1 MNEQYYEFLKKHKEY
16 EAWVDSVLLELG
28 IPQNVKGY
36 DYLMAAV
43 LLTTDEP
50 ELIRSITR
58 ELYPRIADFFNTT
71 ASCVERSM
79 RHALELAWNNSEPET
94 LYNLFG
100 HTASATQGKPTNG
113 NFIATMANKIR
124 RAYY

>member
-1 MNEQYYEFLKKHKEY
+1 MNEQYYEFLKQHKEH
-16 EAWVDSVLLELG
+16 EAWVDSVFLELG
-28 IPQNVKGY
+28 IPQYVKGY

-43 LLTTDEP
+43 LLATDEP
-50 ELIRSITR
+50 ELIRAITR

-94 LYNLFG
+94 LYSLFG
-100 HTASATQGKPTNG
+100 HTASATQGRPTNS
-113 NFIATMANKIR
+113 NFIATMANKLR

>member
-1 MNEQYYEFLKKHKEY
+1 MNEQYYEFLKQHKEY
-16 EAWVDSVLLELG
+16 EAWVDSVFLELG

-43 LLTTDEP
+43 LLATDEP
-50 ELIRSITR
+50 ELIRAITK

-71 ASCVERSM
+71 TSCVERSM
-79 RHALELAWNNSEPET
+79 RHALELAWNNSEPRT
-94 LYNLFG
+94 LFKLFG
-100 HTASATQGKPTNG
+100 HTASATQGKPTNS
-113 NFIATMANKIR
+113 NFIAIMSNKLR

>member
-1 MNEQYYEFLKKHKEY
+1 MNEKYYELLKQHKKY
-16 EAWVDSVLLELG
+16 EAWIDSVFLELG

-43 LLTTDEP
+43 LLATDEP
-50 ELIRSITR
+50 ELIQAMTK
-58 ELYPRIADFFNTT
+58 ELYPRVADLFNTT
-71 ASCVERSM
+71 ESRVERAM

-100 HTASATQGKPTNG
+100 HTASATQGRPTNS
-113 NFIATMANKIR
+113 NFIATMANKLR

>member
-1 MNEQYYEFLKKHKEY
+1 MNEQYYEFLKQHKEY
-16 EAWVDSVLLELG
+16 EAWVDSVFLELG

-43 LLTTDEP
+43 LLATDEP
-50 ELIRSITR
+50 ELIRAITR

-79 RHALELAWNNSEPET
+79 RHALELAWTNSEPET
-94 LYNLFG
+94 LYTLFG
-100 HTASATQGKPTNG
+100 YTVSATQGRPTNS
-113 NFIATMANKIR
+113 NFIATMANKLR

>member
-1 MNEQYYEFLKKHKEY
+1 MNEQYYEFLKQHKEY
-16 EAWVDSVLLELG
+16 EAWVDSVFLELG

-43 LLTTDEP
+43 LLATDEP
-50 ELIRSITR
+50 ELIRAITR

-100 HTASATQGKPTNG
+100 HTASATQGRPTNS
-113 NFIATMANKIR
+113 NFIATMANKLR

>member
-16 EAWVDSVLLELG
+16 EAWVDSVFLELG

-43 LLTTDEP
+43 LLATDEP
-50 ELIRSITR
+50 ELIQDMTK
-58 ELYPRIADFFNTT
+58 ELYPRVADLCNTT
-71 ASCVERSM
+71 ASRAERAM
-79 RHALELAWNNSEPET
+79 RHAIELACNNSDPEI
-94 LYNLFG
+94 LHEMFG
-100 HTASATQGKPTNG
+100 CTVGSVKGKPSNG
-113 NFIATMANKIR
+113 NFLAIMANKLR

>member
-43 LLTTDEP
+43 LLATDEP
-50 ELIRSITR
+50 ELIRAITR

-100 HTASATQGKPTNG
+100 YTASATQGRPTNS
-113 NFIATMANKIR
+113 NFIATMANKLR

>member
-1 MNEQYYEFLKKHKEY
+1 MNEQYYEFLKQHKEY
-16 EAWVDSVLLELG
+16 EAWVDSVFLELG

-43 LLTTDEP
+43 LLATDEP
-50 ELIRSITR
+50 ELIRAITR
-58 ELYPRIADFFNTT
+58 ELYPRVADFFNTT

-79 RHALELAWNNSEPET
+79 RHALELAWNNSEPRT
-94 LYNLFG
+94 LFKLFG
-100 HTASATQGKPTNG
+100 HTASATQGKPTNS
-113 NFIATMANKIR
+113 NFIAIMSNKLR

>member
-16 EAWVDSVLLELG
+16 EAWVDSVFLELG

-43 LLTTDEP
+43 LLATDEP
-50 ELIRSITR
+50 ELIRAITR

-71 ASCVERSM
+71 TSCVERSM
-79 RHALELAWNNSEPET
+79 RHALELAWTNSEPRT
-94 LYNLFG
+94 LFKLFG
-100 HTASATQGKPTNG
+100 HTASATQGKPTNS
-113 NFIATMANKIR
+113 NFIAIMANKLR